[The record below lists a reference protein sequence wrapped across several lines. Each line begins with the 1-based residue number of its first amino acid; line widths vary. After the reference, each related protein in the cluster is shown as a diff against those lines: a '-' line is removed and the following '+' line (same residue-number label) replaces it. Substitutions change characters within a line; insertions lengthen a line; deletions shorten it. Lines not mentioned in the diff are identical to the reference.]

1 MPLIRNGTF
10 SAERQGMQRAGK
22 SLVILLVI
30 GFFCAATLWFI
41 FVSGFWKVSF
51 FEIQGLQML
60 DRGEVEKIAF
70 TALDGGAWKPWDKR
84 NIFYV
89 DEKKLAEDLK
99 SQLFAESVTVDKSY
113 PNVLRLII
121 HEQQRSVVIASKD
134 QLLDVD
140 FNGYVKGELTG
151 SEADKARSRLAGK
164 ALSDPTQPPVVIVDL
179 PEMAVIGYQAANGTR
194 IRHWLDVYSLLNAS
208 GVKSRYFKLSLTDAK
223 TLYVR
228 SDGNFYIILDLF
240 SDLAPQ
246 VDSYK
251 RFMQVRPKDAAINEY
266 IDVRVPGRV
275 YVK

>member
-194 IRHWLDVYSLLNAS
+194 IRQWLDVYSLLNAS
-208 GVKSRYFKLSLTDAK
+208 GVKSRYFRLSLTDAK

-228 SDGNFYIILDLF
+228 SDGNFFIIFDLF